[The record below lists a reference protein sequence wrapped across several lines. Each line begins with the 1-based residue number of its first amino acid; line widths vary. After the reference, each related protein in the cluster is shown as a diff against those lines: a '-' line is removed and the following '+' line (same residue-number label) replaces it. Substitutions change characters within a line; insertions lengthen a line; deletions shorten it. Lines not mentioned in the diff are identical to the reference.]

1 MVSGLVS
8 DGFLWFPSGFPQVS
22 DGFLWVSHCFPHVC
36 CGLLRFPCPLIGV
49 SDGFRS
55 GFRRFPVFPSGFP
68 RFPVGFPLFSTCL
81 LRSVAVSYLLP
92 AVSSGFPYVAVW
104 LSVLK

>member
-8 DGFLWFPSGFPQVS
+8 ARFLW
-22 DGFLWVSHCFPHVC
+22 
-36 CGLLRFPCPLIGV
+36 
-49 SDGFRS
+49 
-55 GFRRFPVFPSGFP
+55 
-68 RFPVGFPLFSTCL
+68 FPVGFPLFSTCL

-104 LSVLK
+104 LSVLKFRCEEGGR

>member
-8 DGFLWFPSGFPQVS
+8 AGFLW
-22 DGFLWVSHCFPHVC
+22 
-36 CGLLRFPCPLIGV
+36 
-49 SDGFRS
+49 
-55 GFRRFPVFPSGFP
+55 FPSGFP

>member
-36 CGLLRFPCPLIGV
+36 WSVAV
-49 SDGFRS
+49 SLYPHRGFRW
-55 GFRRFPVFPSGFP
+55 FPVWFPTVPVFPSGFP

>member
-1 MVSGLVS
+1 M
-8 DGFLWFPSGFPQVS
+8 GFPLFSTCLLWSVAVS
-22 DGFLWVSHCFPHVC
+22 LSPH
-36 CGLLRFPCPLIGV
+36 RV

>member
-1 MVSGLVS
+1 M
-8 DGFLWFPSGFPQVS
+8 
-22 DGFLWVSHCFPHVC
+22 
-36 CGLLRFPCPLIGV
+36 
-49 SDGFRS
+49 
-55 GFRRFPVFPSGFP
+55 
-68 RFPVGFPLFSTCL
+68 GFPLFSTCL